1 MMLPL
6 LTACPG
12 AAAHTPM
19 ARRAVGG
26 ALGVAVKRRRS

>member
-12 AAAHTPM
+12 AAAHTPT
-19 ARRAVGG
+19 ACPAIGG
-26 ALGVAVKRRRS
+26 ALGVAVKGRRS